1 MNKAVVI
8 SLSIILTI
16 FMSTSA
22 ILGQTSTRAEFDEY
36 CKIWEGRWI
45 GDVIWIADWPGVGG
59 KKGDKVT
66 CYWEGRV
73 VADGNAFLGV
83 FYGGNGT
90 HTSTLYFNPGTKQI
104 KGLAVSSGG
113 TVWNWVVFKKDG
125 KWQVLDTDSSLP
137 DGRNIEGKSTLT
149 ISNGGNTHTWT
160 GTGTIS
166 GEKMDPR
173 RDVWRRVS
181 K

>member
-16 FMSTSA
+16 VMSTSA
-22 ILGQTSTRAEFDEY
+22 LLGQTSTRSEFEEY
-36 CKIWEGRWI
+36 CKAWEGRWI
-45 GDVIWIADWPGVGG
+45 GEVTWITDWPGLG

-66 CYWEGRV
+66 CYWEGKI
-73 VADGNAFLGV
+73 VADGNAISGV
-83 FYGGNGT
+83 FYGGNGME
-90 HTSTLYFNPGTKQI
+90 TSITYFDPGTKQI
-104 KGLAVSSGG
+104 KGAGVSSGG
-113 TVWNWVVFKKDG
+113 TVNNWVIFKKDG
-125 KWQVLDTDSSLP
+125 KWQWLSTGSLP
-137 DGRNIEGKSTLT
+137 DGSKSEEKNTIT

-160 GTGTIS
+160 GTGTIG
-166 GEKMDPR
+166 GEQMDPL

>member
-22 ILGQTSTRAEFDEY
+22 LLGQTSSRAEFEEY
-36 CKIWEGRWI
+36 CKAWEGRWI
-45 GDVIWIADWPGVGG
+45 GEVTYVADWPGAG

-66 CYWEGRV
+66 SYFEARII
-73 VADGNAFLGV
+73 ADGNAISGEW
-83 FYGGNGT
+83 YGGNGMGT
-90 HTSTLYFNPGTKQI
+90 QLAYFDAGTKQI
-104 KGLAVSSGG
+104 KGVGVSSGG
-113 TVWNWVVFKKDG
+113 TIWNWIIFKKDG
-125 KWQVLDTDSSLP
+125 KWQHLSTGSNP
-137 DGRNIEGKSTLT
+137 DGSKIEEKNTIT

-160 GTGTIS
+160 GTGTIG
-166 GEKMDPR
+166 GEKMDPLH
-173 RDVWRRVS
+173 DVWRRVS